1 MQEMTTYQ
9 PFRLLLLICMIIFQ
23 ACQEPQKTAVLE
35 AADLAEAHAEFKEG
49 SITERRFGY
58 DKIAPLINNRK
69 ASFENQV
76 LGYSVEGRPLHS
88 LTFGEGE
95 VKVLLWSQMH
105 GNESTATMALF
116 DLFNFLEGPSD
127 DKFGD
132 VRSVIRENL
141 LLRFIPMV
149 NPDGAE
155 RFQRRNVQDI
165 DLNRDAIR
173 QSSPEGIILKEARD
187 DFEPEFGFNL
197 HDQNVYYNAQG
208 TPQAA
213 TISVLAPAY
222 NEAREINTVRSRA
235 MKLIAGMNRVLQ
247 EEVPGHV
254 GKYND
259 TFEPR
264 AFGDNFQKWGTST
277 ILIESGGYPDDPEKQ
292 YIRKLNF
299 MIILNALY
307 EIASG
312 GYESFTEDDYFAIPD
327 NDSKLM
333 DLLIKNVG
341 AETNDHSY
349 RTDIGI
355 RRSDQYQDSIR
366 YTRGNVSDWGDL
378 SVYYGYQELDAEGM
392 VLSAGKVWN
401 EEMALEDLTDSL
413 AWNLLRKGYLA
424 VKTKEAD
431 KGKFHERPL
440 LLFSGD
446 TKPDMKPG
454 LDNSPDFYLEK
465 DGNLRYAVVNGF
477 LIDLEKKAP
486 DPFLQKVQ

>member
-1 MQEMTTYQ
+1 MTTYYL
-9 PFRLLLLICMIIFQ
+9 FRLMLLICLILFQ
-23 ACQEPQKTAVLE
+23 ACREPQNTALME
-35 AADLAEAHAEFKEG
+35 TADLAEAYAGFQEN

-58 DKIAPLINNRK
+58 NKIAPLINNRSS
-69 ASFENQV
+69 AFENQV
-76 LGYSVEGRPLHS
+76 LGYSVEGRPIHS

-95 VKVLLWSQMH
+95 IKVLLWSQMH

-116 DLFNFLEGPSD
+116 DLFNFLEESST
-127 DKFGD
+127 DKFAD
-132 VRSVIRENL
+132 LRSTIRENL

-187 DFEPEFGFNL
+187 EFEPEFGFNL

-208 TPQAA
+208 TALPA

-222 NEAREINTVRSRA
+222 NEAREINPVRSRA

-312 GYESFTEDDYFAIPD
+312 GYENFNEDDYFAIPD

-341 AETNDHSY
+341 TETNDYSY

-355 RRSDQYQDSIR
+355 RRSDLYQEGIR

-392 VLSAGKVWN
+392 VLSPGKVWD
-401 EEMALEDLTDSL
+401 EEVALEDLTDSL
-413 AWNLLRKGYLA
+413 AWGMLKNGYMA
-424 VKTKEAD
+424 VKTTEAD
-431 KGKFHERPL
+431 KGKIHEWPL
-440 LLFSGD
+440 LLYSG
-446 TKPDMKPG
+446 DMKPAMKAG
-454 LDNSPDFYLEK
+454 LDNNPDFYLEK
-465 DGNLRYAVVNGF
+465 DGKLRYAVVNGF
-477 LIDLEKKAP
+477 LIDLEKQASA
-486 DPFLQKVQ
+486 PFLQKVQ

>member
-1 MQEMTTYQ
+1 MTTYY
-9 PFRLLLLICMIIFQ
+9 PFRLLLLICLILFQ
-23 ACQEPQKTAVLE
+23 ACREPQNTDLLE
-35 AADLAEAHAEFKEG
+35 TADLAEAYAGFQEN

-58 DKIAPLINNRK
+58 DKIAPLINNR
-69 ASFENQV
+69 SSVFENQV
-76 LGYSVEGRPLHS
+76 LGYSVEGRPIHS
-88 LTFGEGE
+88 LTFGEGQ

-116 DLFNFLEGPSD
+116 DLFNFLEGSSA
-127 DKFGD
+127 DKFAD
-132 VRSVIRENL
+132 LRSTIRENL

-187 DFEPEFGFNL
+187 EFEPEFGFNL

-208 TPQAA
+208 TAQPA

-222 NEAREINTVRSRA
+222 NEAREINPVRSRA

-312 GYESFTEDDYFAIPD
+312 RYENFNEDDYFAIPD

-341 AETNDHSY
+341 TETNDYSY
-349 RTDIGI
+349 RADIGI
-355 RRSDQYQDSIR
+355 RRSDLYQEGIR

-392 VLSAGKVWN
+392 VLSPGKVWN
-401 EEMALEDLTDSL
+401 EEIALEDLTDSL
-413 AWNLLRKGYLA
+413 AWGMLKNGYLA
-424 VKTKEAD
+424 VKTQEAD
-431 KGKFHERPL
+431 KGKIHEWPL
-440 LLFSGD
+440 LLYSG
-446 TKPDMKPG
+446 DMKPAMKAG
-454 LDNSPDFYLEK
+454 LDNSPDFYLVK
-465 DGNLRYAVVNGF
+465 DGKLRYAVVNGF
-477 LIDLEKKAP
+477 LIDLEKQAST
-486 DPFLQKVQ
+486 PFLQKVR